1 MGNAHTT
8 RLGAGVSNQLTYKGY
23 VGASR
28 WQWETTSDHNIFIV
42 GYWYAHR
49 STRRKIVTIP
59 DHSTL
64 DNGYYFTDDGNAIP
78 KFVFRHLWSEA
89 QAK

>member
-1 MGNAHTT
+1 M
-8 RLGAGVSNQLTYKGY
+8 SNQLTYKGY
-23 VGASR
+23 IGASR

-42 GYWYAHR
+42 GYWYGGR
-49 STRRKIVTIP
+49 VSKRQIVTIP

-64 DNGYYFTDDGNAIP
+64 DNGYYFTNDGKAIP